1 MYLILVIDWDGLS
14 GIVALF
20 IMVNETKTLIEST
33 VNVFKKYKES

>member
-1 MYLILVIDWDGLS
+1 MYLLLVIDWDGLS